1 MLRRAS
7 IAVIAF
13 ATAGSALFG
22 GVALAGDAKDGED
35 RKDDKK
41 IVKVHNTGGNA
52 EVDDVS
58 QACEINQANVFTT
71 EGLWESAIGD
81 VSQTNTATCT
91 QTVSATGGAGAVLPA
106 ES

>member
-41 IVKVHNTGGNA
+41 IVKVHNAGGSA

-58 QACEINQANVFTT
+58 QACEINQANVFAT

-91 QTVSATGGAGAVLPA
+91 QTVSATGGAGAVVPA